1 MAKKRQSFSK
11 DFKAKVTL
19 EALREE
25 STIQEI
31 AVKFGVHPNQISQW
45 KAQAIAGLADIFE
58 RPNKKSEETRKQEEE
73 KDSLLKTI
81 GEQKV
86 EIDFLKKVQADIR
99 LRSNLVEPAYKVLS
113 ISRQCKLLG
122 ISRSQYYYEPHT
134 EQEQKDF
141 DLLVK
146 IKEVQIEHPYYG
158 YRKIWREINKHGG
171 NTTETTVHR
180 VMRRFGITAIFPGRN
195 LSKACR
201 YHKKYPYLL
210 KNKVIRYPNQVWST
224 DITYIKLPTGN
235 VYLMAIIDW
244 FSRKVLSWRVFNSM
258 DALQYANLLRETI
271 EEYGCPAIF
280 NTDQG
285 SQFTSDV
292 FIKVLEDYDIQISMD
307 GKDRAL
313 DNIRIERLWR
323 SLKYEDIYLKRYET
337 MKDLKAGIDAYFNFY
352 NTARFHQSLDYNVPD
367 EMYKCFQYNE
377 LERNKAA

>member
-1 MAKKRQSFSK
+1 
-11 DFKAKVTL
+11 
-19 EALREE
+19 
-25 STIQEI
+25 
-31 AVKFGVHPNQISQW
+31 
-45 KAQAIAGLADIFE
+45 
-58 RPNKKSEETRKQEEE
+58 
-73 KDSLLKTI
+73 
-81 GEQKV
+81 
-86 EIDFLKKVQADIR
+86 
-99 LRSNLVEPAYKVLS
+99 
-113 ISRQCKLLG
+113 
-122 ISRSQYYYEPHT
+122 
-134 EQEQKDF
+134 
-141 DLLVK
+141 
-146 IKEVQIEHPYYG
+146 
-158 YRKIWREINKHGG
+158 
-171 NTTETTVHR
+171 
-180 VMRRFGITAIFPGRN
+180 MRRFGITAVFPGKN
-195 LSKACR
+195 LSKACK

-210 KNKVIRYPNQVWST
+210 RNKVIRYPNQVWST

-244 FSRKVLSWRVFNSM
+244 FSRKVLSWRVFNTM

-292 FIKVLEDYDIQISMD
+292 FIKVLVDYDIQISMD

-337 MKDLKAGIDAYFNFY
+337 MKDLKTGVDAYFNFY

-377 LERNKAA
+377 LERKRAA

>member
-1 MAKKRQSFSK
+1 M
-11 DFKAKVTL
+11 
-19 EALREE
+19 
-25 STIQEI
+25 
-31 AVKFGVHPNQISQW
+31 
-45 KAQAIAGLADIFE
+45 ADIFE

-73 KDSLLKTI
+73 KDS
-81 GEQKV
+81 
-86 EIDFLKKVQADIR
+86 
-99 LRSNLVEPAYKVLS
+99 
-113 ISRQCKLLG
+113 
-122 ISRSQYYYEPHT
+122 
-134 EQEQKDF
+134 
-141 DLLVK
+141 
-146 IKEVQIEHPYYG
+146 
-158 YRKIWREINKHGG
+158 
-171 NTTETTVHR
+171 
-180 VMRRFGITAIFPGRN
+180 
-195 LSKACR
+195 
-201 YHKKYPYLL
+201 LL

-244 FSRKVLSWRVFNSM
+244 FSRKVLSWRVFNTM

-292 FIKVLEDYDIQISMD
+292 FIKVLVDYDIQISMD

-337 MKDLKAGIDAYFNFY
+337 MKDLKAGVDAYFNFY

-377 LERNKAA
+377 LECKQAA